1 MEFIQFH
8 PTGVYG
14 AGVLITEGAR
24 GEGGYLTNSEGER
37 FMPKYAPREKDLS
50 SRDVVSRAEA
60 VEIRE
65 GRGVGEKKDHI
76 HLHLE
81 HLPADVIDERLPGIA
96 QTARTFAGVDV
107 HKEPIPVIPT
117 VHYVMGGIPTN
128 IRTEVVF
135 PTKDNSETVVPGLM
149 AIGEAACVSV
159 HGANRLGTNSLLDLV
174 VFGRAAA
181 RRASELI
188 KPGSHVRE
196 ISRHAE
202 EAALSRF
209 DRIRNSKGG
218 NKAGEIRALMQETMQ
233 SGFGVFRRGDVLQ
246 EGLNRLTAL
255 KDPLSRVTVDD
266 NSLLWNVALVS
277 ALELANLADQAAVI
291 AHSAHARTES
301 RGAHARED
309 YQKRDD
315 VNWLKHTCAWK
326 DEDWNVKFAYRPVR
340 LNPLSNEVQSFPLA
354 ERTH

>member
-1 MEFIQFH
+1 
-8 PTGVYG
+8 
-14 AGVLITEGAR
+14 
-24 GEGGYLTNSEGER
+24 
-37 FMPKYAPREKDLS
+37 
-50 SRDVVSRAEA
+50 
-60 VEIRE
+60 
-65 GRGVGEKKDHI
+65 
-76 HLHLE
+76 
-81 HLPADVIDERLPGIA
+81 
-96 QTARTFAGVDV
+96 
-107 HKEPIPVIPT
+107 
-117 VHYVMGGIPTN
+117 
-128 IRTEVVF
+128 
-135 PTKDNSETVVPGLM
+135 
-149 AIGEAACVSV
+149 
-159 HGANRLGTNSLLDLV
+159 
-174 VFGRAAA
+174 
-181 RRASELI
+181 
-188 KPGSHVRE
+188 
-196 ISRHAE
+196 
-202 EAALSRF
+202 
-209 DRIRNSKGG
+209 
-218 NKAGEIRALMQETMQ
+218 MQETMQ

-277 ALELANLADQAAVI
+277 ALELANLADQAVVI